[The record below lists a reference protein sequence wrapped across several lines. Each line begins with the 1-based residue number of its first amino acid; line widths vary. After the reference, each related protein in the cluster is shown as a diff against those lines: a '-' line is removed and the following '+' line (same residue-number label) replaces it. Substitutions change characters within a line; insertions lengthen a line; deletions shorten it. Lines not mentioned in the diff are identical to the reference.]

1 MWRLHRGTLGYVM
14 VMAVLLLVI
23 RVVGQSIAS
32 PSTPLVYAF
41 LLLTMP
47 AALVVLPLTAI
58 ADDAVGGPFNP
69 LASDAVFT
77 AGVLLAFLLNA
88 ALLNL
93 LLALRARSL
102 RLEASSEEALTPLGA
117 GSPEPRREESAT

>member
-23 RVVGQSIAS
+23 RLVGQSIAA

-77 AGVLLAFLLNA
+77 AGVLLAFLLNEVFSPA
-88 ALLNL
+88 ASVH
-93 LLALRARSL
+93 REDDEGGGHDVSD
-102 RLEASSEEALTPLGA
+102 SPGA
-117 GSPEPRREESAT
+117 DGDAA